1 MAQRIM
7 QYQAALQLSASAP
20 QLYNMQELHR
30 QMLQVLGI
38 QDVDNIV
45 PNAAD
50 IKPADPVSE
59 NMNMINES
67 PVKAFEYQDHEAHIK
82 VHMSAM
88 QDPEVTEM
96 AGQSPAAEV
105 IMSSLDSH
113 IREHLAFQY
122 RRQIEQELGAEL
134 PPMDEE
140 LPEDIEKRLSTMV
153 AEAAEQLLG
162 KKQMQQEAE
171 EAAALAEDPLIQ
183 QKERELDIK
192 ESDVQRKAEAD
203 QLKTQTQ
210 QQLAQQRTALEVERI
225 KSQERIAG
233 AGHEAQE
240 RLSQAEIEAQ
250 EKLSQAELA
259 QKVASDL
266 MDAEMEDK
274 KISGDQYAKGIEIG
288 VDIAKNLIEE
298 DDD

>member
-1 MAQRIM
+1 
-7 QYQAALQLSASAP
+7 
-20 QLYNMQELHR
+20 
-30 QMLQVLGI
+30 
-38 QDVDNIV
+38 
-45 PNAAD
+45 
-50 IKPADPVSE
+50 
-59 NMNMINES
+59 
-67 PVKAFEYQDHEAHIK
+67 
-82 VHMSAM
+82 
-88 QDPEVTEM
+88 
-96 AGQSPAAEV
+96 
-105 IMSSLDSH
+105 
-113 IREHLAFQY
+113 
-122 RRQIEQELGAEL
+122 
-134 PPMDEE
+134 
-140 LPEDIEKRLSTMV
+140 
-153 AEAAEQLLG
+153 
-162 KKQMQQEAE
+162 MQQEAE